1 VLWRHCLSLPRHL
14 FARASSTRRASTS
27 STANGGAK
35 WLDLKLVTPQF
46 KKGSVFGSGQWNWIL
61 HQIWFNM
68 DAEQQL
74 CP

>member
-1 VLWRHCLSLPRHL
+1 MHKKGFNVLY
-14 FARASSTRRASTS
+14 
-27 STANGGAK
+27 ANGGAK

-46 KKGSVFGSGQWNWIL
+46 KKGSVFGSGQGNWIL

-74 CP
+74 YP